1 MPVSCGNASRK
12 TAPSESSLDNSLLHL
27 FNNKL
32 TEDDKRRILSLC
44 PDFCKVLVQL
54 NGWFNDSALKR
65 SKNENLGCMIEH
77 VNQHLEP
84 LLNFLRTQKIP
95 MAEEMK
101 KRKVVEVETILKRH
115 RAVDM
120 SDFLFD
126 TLAVKGLNWRRTF
139 SVKDELLSKEKR
151 KPRLEE
157 LSSVLLTKIE
167 DISKSLTK
175 HETGLT
181 ERMEEAMR
189 LFEIELEFFKK
200 AVEDSRVLKKTE
212 SMMQTPKVESVP
224 LKRVECHS
232 VTNNQLEPTKNIK
245 RRREVKRILWKRLDT
260 GRLMQMKIRA
270 NELRNEIEN
279 ALKQLSFLKPMY
291 NGCLK
296 LAETRKQCV
305 RRTRNANRKLRL
317 LNEKEKKFKT
327 EIEAYSKAVEKAN
340 IRSERK
346 SSAIAA
352 LESKLGAEMNK
363 LREWSKATKMYEEQI
378 EMMKVNKDRTFYE
391 ALTFERRFNEIT
403 RVNETEVENHEE
415 IESALQWTQRY
426 IRRGSL
432 DIAKISSQ
440 IENVKRKYT
449 ATSQRIQH
457 FEDQIQAMK
466 DEERRFTLTEL
477 LDLQRLELSL
487 DLKRRHLLKAKRK
500 VPRIVRMI
508 RIKRSQARKFWI
520 ARLRKANARMRAH
533 AAFSAISTI
542 NPTANYF
549 KRAKKQISGLKFD
562 CEQMNKKKLF
572 LEEQILEFETKSA
585 ELEVK
590 LSKLRSDLT
599 KKRTFAARI
608 KQLNVLYKLLKTD
621 VRKVRRLVDTINRNY
636 EVKAFE
642 YTNERRCAHISVLQ
656 QLQKDYI
663 KQLNE
668 NAQLQRERN
677 LMFEQSKTLK
687 TQYERLVN
695 ECVSLTEQNR
705 IKENQNKLNLILE
718 SIRRRKIKK
727 PLESILT

>member
-1 MPVSCGNASRK
+1 MPVSCGNAGRK

-232 VTNNQLEPTKNIK
+232 VTNNQLEPIKNIK

-296 LAETRKQCV
+296 LAETRKQCA

-352 LESKLGAEMNK
+352 LESKLGAKMNK

-378 EMMKVNKDRTFYE
+378 EMMKVNTDRTFYE

-449 ATSQRIQH
+449 KCLDDMAVFVTSSDAEDALENLTKANLHGRELLIEFAQGDRKTPYDMRRRNGPRLRHSSDEGDDRRFSRRSPYRKTYRRRIFH
-457 FEDQIQAMK
+457 GDPIHDIDHPEDLDRVVHDIVHRSDMGHVSKVVIENGTFVAEVVQYDLFASKGLVLRELRQTVAIPNTSRKKRKFDREKVNGVLLMVKKVK
-466 DEERRFTLTEL
+466 DE
-477 LDLQRLELSL
+477 
-487 DLKRRHLLKAKRK
+487 K
-500 VPRIVRMI
+500 
-508 RIKRSQARKFWI
+508 
-520 ARLRKANARMRAH
+520 
-533 AAFSAISTI
+533 ST
-542 NPTANYF
+542 
-549 KRAKKQISGLKFD
+549 
-562 CEQMNKKKLF
+562 
-572 LEEQILEFETKSA
+572 
-585 ELEVK
+585 
-590 LSKLRSDLT
+590 
-599 KKRTFAARI
+599 
-608 KQLNVLYKLLKTD
+608 
-621 VRKVRRLVDTINRNY
+621 
-636 EVKAFE
+636 
-642 YTNERRCAHISVLQ
+642 
-656 QLQKDYI
+656 
-663 KQLNE
+663 
-668 NAQLQRERN
+668 
-677 LMFEQSKTLK
+677 
-687 TQYERLVN
+687 
-695 ECVSLTEQNR
+695 
-705 IKENQNKLNLILE
+705 
-718 SIRRRKIKK
+718 
-727 PLESILT
+727 